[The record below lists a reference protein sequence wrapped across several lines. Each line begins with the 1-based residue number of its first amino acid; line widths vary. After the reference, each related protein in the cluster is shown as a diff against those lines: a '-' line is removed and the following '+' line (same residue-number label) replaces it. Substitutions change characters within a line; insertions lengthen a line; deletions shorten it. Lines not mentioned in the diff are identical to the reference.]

1 MSKREFPFDQSC
13 PMQLKTHVNT
23 TEFEKSNNMENV
35 YAKTLEALR
44 EGMERYE
51 NGEIEEGICNET
63 VNCDRCRQTKTG
75 RGVKCAFCERNACG
89 DCRRECAHCDK
100 MFCLLCLVANYDERY
115 EQYFCLGNL
124 PQRDAGIHHI

>member
-1 MSKREFPFDQSC
+1 MQTALTWLFKIGFDQKIISA
-13 PMQLKTHVNT
+13 
-23 TEFEKSNNMENV
+23 FETLS
-35 YAKTLEALR
+35 AKTLEALR

-75 RGVKCAFCERNACG
+75 RGVKCTFCERNACD

-100 MFCLLCLVANYDERY
+100 MFCLLCLVAK
-115 EQYFCLGNL
+115 
-124 PQRDAGIHHI
+124 